1 MNARNNRSTS
11 RNRSSEISQQITE
24 TNEKKGFQN
33 EMTSLK
39 KNIEDLKGKA
49 RQKLKFPQECK
60 QCHSQHQK
68 LYLKKIPTTIQ
79 KTKKGY
85 LEKLEIQS
93 SKSK

>member
-1 MNARNNRSTS
+1 
-11 RNRSSEISQQITE
+11 
-24 TNEKKGFQN
+24 
-33 EMTSLK
+33 MTSLK

-49 RQKLKFPQECK
+49 RQKLKFPQEGK
-60 QCHSQHQK
+60 QYHSQHQN
-68 LYLKKIPTTIQ
+68 LYLKEIPTTIQ